1 MHFNVLS
8 WRIPGAGEHGGLMSM
23 GSHRV
28 GHNWSDLAAAVAPWK
43 KSNDNLGSVLK
54 SRDITLPTKV
64 CMVKA
69 MFFSVVMCRCK
80 SWIIKKAKH
89 WIDAFKL
96 WCWRRLV
103 SPLDCKEIK
112 PVHPK
117 GNQSWMFFG
126 RTDAESEAPILWPP
140 DAKNWLIGTDPDTGK
155 DCREEEKGM
164 TEDEMVG

>member
-1 MHFNVLS
+1 MHFSVLS

-117 GNQSWMFFG
+117 GNQLWIFTG
-126 RTDAESEAPILWPP
+126 RTDADAEAAKLWSPHS
-140 DAKNWLIGTDPDTGK
+140 KNQLTGK
-155 DCREEEKGM
+155 GHDAGKDWRQEQKGM
-164 TEDEMVG
+164 PED